1 MKAVKSLELTKA
13 QYDWVNHWL
22 ELWGAWVYSGELDK
36 WQFNIIWRFMKKAK
50 GESISSRP
58 MCRDD
63 EGLIISEVVNSV
75 MRVDERA
82 YNILLSYY
90 VHGKSKLSIAT
101 YYHKTAK
108 PRRMMTRAG
117 GRWKRPSPRTCRRE
131 IDDIFNASLYLIH
144 NRLLT
149 VMKNKNSVAKVVNFT

>member
-1 MKAVKSLELTKA
+1 MRAVKSLELTKE

-36 WQFNIIWRFMKKAK
+36 RKFNIIWRFMQKAK
-50 GESISSRP
+50 CEVIPSRP
-58 MCRDD
+58 MCNDD
-63 EGLIISEVVNSV
+63 EGLLISQIVNSV
-75 MRVDERA
+75 MWVDERA
-82 YNILLSYY
+82 YKILLSYY

-117 GRWKRPSPRTCRRE
+117 GRWKRPSRITCRRE
-131 IDDIFNASLYLIH
+131 IDDILNASVYLIH

-149 VMKNKNSVAKVVNFT
+149 VMKNQKMLLK